1 MVTQDIVRRLK
12 VKQVILEK
20 KTDCDCSRYKQMPY
34 TDEITGAASY
44 ASTYFLELPSNI
56 RLSTM

>member
-1 MVTQDIVRRLK
+1 MLTQNMLRTHEGK
-12 VKQVILEK
+12 YAFSEK
-20 KTDCDCSRYKQMPY
+20 KSDCDCSRSKQMPY
-34 TDEITGAASY
+34 TDQITGDASY